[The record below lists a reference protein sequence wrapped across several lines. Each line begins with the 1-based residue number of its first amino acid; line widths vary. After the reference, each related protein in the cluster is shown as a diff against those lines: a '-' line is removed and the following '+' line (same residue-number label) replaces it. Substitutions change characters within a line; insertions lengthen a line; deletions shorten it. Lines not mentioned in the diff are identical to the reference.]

1 MENLKGINSSTKRLA
16 DGRLRTYWYAWR
28 NGPRLRGEPGTPE
41 FVASYN
47 EAVATKVA
55 TPQGVI
61 LSILQGYQ
69 ASEDFRGLAD
79 STRRSYVP
87 LIKRIEKEFADFPLS
102 ALTDRRT
109 RGIFMAWRDKLAGS
123 SGRRQ
128 ADYAW
133 SVLARVLSWSLDRGL
148 VAANPCTHGG
158 RLYRGS
164 RREQIWSAADE
175 VAFLQHAAP
184 HLHLPLLLGL
194 WTGQRQGDL
203 LRLPWSAYDGTHI
216 RLRQSKTGTRVQIR
230 VGAPLKVALDTAPKR
245 STIILTNS
253 EGKPWTSDGF
263 RASWRKA
270 CAAAG
275 IIGVT
280 FNDLRGTAVT
290 RLALAEASEA
300 EIATITG
307 HSLRDVRSILDAH
320 YLARDPALGDS
331 AIAKLE
337 RRKMRTRWQP
347 ISQTGLQTGL
357 RWSGPK

>member
-1 MENLKGINSSTKRLA
+1 MVRVRLKGVNFATKCLA
-16 DGRLRTYWYAWR
+16 DGTLRKYWYAWR
-28 NGPRLRGEPGTPE
+28 GGPLLRGEPGTPE

-47 EAVATKVA
+47 AAVATKVA

-87 LIKRIEKEFADFPLS
+87 LIKRIEKDFGDFPLS
-102 ALTDRRT
+102 AVTDRRT
-109 RGIFMAWRDKLAGS
+109 RGVFMAWRDKVATS

-133 SVLARVLSWSLDRGL
+133 SVLARVFSWAFDRGL

-164 RREQIWSAADE
+164 RAEKIWTDTDE
-175 VAFLQHAAP
+175 ATFLERAP
-184 HLHLPLLLGL
+184 THLRLPLLLAL

-203 LRLPWSAYDGTHI
+203 LRLPWSAYDGTRI
-216 RLRQSKTGTRVQIR
+216 RLRQSKTGRRVQIR
-230 VGAPLKVALDTAPKR
+230 VGAPLKLALDAAPRR
-245 STIILTNS
+245 STIMLTNS
-253 EGKPWTSDGF
+253 DGKPWTSDGF

-270 CAAAG
+270 CAAVG
-275 IIGVT
+275 IVDVT
-280 FNDLRGTAVT
+280 FNDPRGTAVT

-337 RRKMRTRWQP
+337 RRK
-347 ISQTGLQTGL
+347 
-357 RWSGPK
+357 